1 MTGSEGPDAALP
13 SRCFPGLSL
22 FAEQGL
28 PARQRR
34 ESYAYRGKNY
44 ADDTCPARNPR
55 PSQSGC
61 SWRRQAKGRASRMSV
76 LLTQRH
82 CWRHGRQGSISGSIE
97 LHGLMGRRNC
107 SEFRER
113 NRLWRL
119 DGPPAIANWISA
131 VFSSGNPLQFNRL
144 GRPLRTIV
152 GILSI
157 LLGLLWA
164 FHAEVR
170 DIYVNLQP
178 WLARPAN
185 LLGEIGPWL
194 LIAGGVLSVTMLH
207 VWPAVHRW
215 LRPSPLDIIYEPQR
229 HACVRRQNLRDYHIE
244 VRNRTTDRTIAG
256 VIVTWDETPFTRFI
270 DRKLSR
276 DWLLSPTSIEASSA
290 VSVLLFSLE
299 DDIQTKGNRN
309 DVLGRKCVITVRANG
324 NGTHEAAARFR
335 YDPGKT
341 PKLKRLWLSSLT

>member
-131 VFSSGNPLQFNRL
+131 VFSKWQSTSIQSIGTAVAHDRRYLEHLAGASL
-144 GRPLRTIV
+144 GIPRGSTRH
-152 GILSI
+152 
-157 LLGLLWA
+157 LLELAAMACQATESSRRNWA
-164 FHAEVR
+164 
-170 DIYVNLQP
+170 
-178 WLARPAN
+178 LA
-185 LLGEIGPWL
+185 
-194 LIAGGVLSVTMLH
+194 
-207 VWPAVHRW
+207 
-215 LRPSPLDIIYEPQR
+215 
-229 HACVRRQNLRDYHIE
+229 
-244 VRNRTTDRTIAG
+244 
-256 VIVTWDETPFTRFI
+256 I
-270 DRKLSR
+270 DRRRRSLGH
-276 DWLLSPTSIEASSA
+276 DVAHMA
-290 VSVLLFSLE
+290 VSAPLAS
-299 DDIQTKGNRN
+299 T
-309 DVLGRKCVITVRANG
+309 
-324 NGTHEAAARFR
+324 
-335 YDPGKT
+335 
-341 PKLKRLWLSSLT
+341 